1 MIKHLSAY
9 VERGARFVP
18 ATSFLGFENQ
28 LAFRNPNG
36 DLVIV
41 IQNDLATTHSVGIAI
56 GSKQI
61 TPELPAD
68 SFNTILIPAEVLG

>member
-1 MIKHLSAY
+1 
-9 VERGARFVP
+9 VP

-41 IQNDLATTHSVGIAI
+41 IQNALTMPHKVGIAI
-56 GSKQI
+56 GAKQI
-61 TPELPAD
+61 TPVLPAD
-68 SFNTILIPAEVLG
+68 SFNTIVIPAAML